1 MKICTRQIPSYS
13 PRKRGFSLVEA
24 LISLLIVGTLLAA
37 SGAAISASARTTTS
51 QQETLRAESLARQ
64 LLSEIVQKKY
74 QQPSAITLTL
84 GPETGETRST
94 FTDVDDYAGYSES
107 PPADSSGAAIAGY
120 TGWTRS
126 VDVKWADPSTL
137 QTAALQAETNLKRIV
152 VTVTA
157 PSGRSWSVSALR
169 SSNSIYDKS
178 TSTSTYPGT
187 ANIFVQVGSS
197 STTSASSRVNLV
209 NLVP

>member
-1 MKICTRQIPSYS
+1 MKHR
-13 PRKRGFSLVEA
+13 RGFSLIEA

-37 SGAAISASARTTTS
+37 SGAAISTAARSSTS
-51 QQETLRAESLARQ
+51 QQEMLRGESLARQ
-64 LLSEIVQKKY
+64 LLAEIVQKKY

-84 GPETGETRST
+84 GPETGETRAT
-94 FTDVDDYAGYSES
+94 FNDVDDYAGYSET

-126 VDVKWADPSTL
+126 VEVKWADPSTL
-137 QTAALQAETNLKRIV
+137 AAAALQAETNVKRII

-157 PSGRSWSVSALR
+157 PSGRSWSVSAIR
-169 SSNSIYDKS
+169 TSYSIYDKS
-178 TSTSTYPGT
+178 SSTSTYPAT

-197 STTSASSRVNLV
+197 SATSASSRVNLV